1 MVKNLS
7 DEQLMIN
14 VKAGDL
20 DALSPLFEK
29 YHVKLFNFF
38 LRMIRNRDIS
48 QDLTQEVFRR
58 ILKYRET
65 YDEKWMFRSWMYQI
79 ARNVQMQQYSQEKIR
94 FSDYHEAEEIKEEQ
108 LSAIEEMEQESR
120 NKALYEA
127 MALLSEEQREIIELA
142 RFQGLKYQ
150 EISKITG
157 NSVPAIKVKVH
168 RAIKKLRE
176 LYFETV

>member
-1 MVKNLS
+1 
-7 DEQLMIN
+7 
-14 VKAGDL
+14 
-20 DALSPLFEK
+20 
-29 YHVKLFNFF
+29 
-38 LRMIRNRDIS
+38 
-48 QDLTQEVFRR
+48 
-58 ILKYRET
+58 
-65 YDEKWMFRSWMYQI
+65 
-79 ARNVQMQQYSQEKIR
+79 
-94 FSDYHEAEEIKEEQ
+94 
-108 LSAIEEMEQESR
+108 
-120 NKALYEA
+120 LYEA